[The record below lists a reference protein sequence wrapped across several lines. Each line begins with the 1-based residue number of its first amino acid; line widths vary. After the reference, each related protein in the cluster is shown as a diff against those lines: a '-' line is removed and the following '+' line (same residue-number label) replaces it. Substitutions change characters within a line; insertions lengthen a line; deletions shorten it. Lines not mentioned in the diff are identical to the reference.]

1 MDKQFTIIEVNGVKL
16 EVDLRTARRIDTL
29 RIGSRV
35 KCLVK
40 EFSDHKTYAGIV
52 VGFEPFEKLPTVIV
66 AYLNSSYASCDL
78 IIRSFNSETKDFEM
92 VADLDNNSL
101 EVSKSDV
108 LAKMLREENK
118 AQLAVDEIR
127 QKREFFLR
135 NFGSYFVDLQ
145 NLTEPTQ

>member
-29 RIGSRV
+29 KIGSRV

-40 EFSDHKTYAGIV
+40 EYSDHKTYAGIV

-66 AYLNSSYASCDL
+66 AYLNNTYSSCDL

-118 AQLAVDEIR
+118 AQFAVDEIR
-127 QKREFFLR
+127 KKREFFLR